1 MTPARMLAIFLLL
14 LLIITPVIADDT
26 TVAIKAGTTTK
37 DATSIVMDK
46 GSVTFT
52 ATDTK
57 LAATT
62 TTLIDG
68 KLFVPE
74 TTTEKSTSLAWE
86 TTDAKME
93 YSYTGKSLKEII
105 TLKEDKKLS
114 FPITLAKDSK
124 LIPWDNG
131 QWKIVSSVTKETMA
145 GVILEKP
152 YGIDNKGKRI
162 EMEYTYRDGILNLEY
177 NRTITEYTGSFVT
190 QPNETSKWI
199 YTPVYSEI
207 AYPLIIDPTWVVVGD
222 HEVCTDCVVGYTLV
236 RWTTTGTTTWTPP
249 VADVDYLV
257 VAGGASGGAGWGGGG
272 GAGGVLTGSLVGLS
286 GAKTVTVGT
295 GGTAVAVGGTA
306 AAIND
311 GGDSV
316 FATITTDG
324 GGSGGT
330 GDHGNVGRDG
340 GSGGGAGQGT
350 THGITTDA
358 AQGSDGG
365 TGDGTKG
372 GGGGGGG
379 ADTVGADGTAAQAGV
394 GGNGISSSITGA
406 AVTYG
411 GGGGGGG
418 LQAGVAAGAGGTGGG
433 GAGGSSVSPTPTV
446 GTDGLGG
453 GGGGAGGSVTA
464 GAKGGSGIVIIKY
477 LTPLSANSILVDP
490 YQSSIYATN
499 VNFTLSIQNKSP
511 QNWTFGDTY
520 TSTRKDN
527 VTHFYSVAGN
537 YTVTNAIT
545 DGGLFVNITT
555 NFNLTS
561 DVDTNV
567 KSWLHMNGVNGGTSF
582 PGEIGSA
589 WTPNSVTTDTG
600 TKKFGTASA
609 LFNANGDRLS
619 TPSSAVFNFGTGN
632 FTIEQWVYPTSSAS
646 NDFIIS
652 RTTSGATKADG
663 WGIYHSTA
671 SATSDGWVFWAGTA
685 SAGSTGTFSIP
696 LNTWNHVVVQR
707 ISGTVNVSVN
717 GIQVAQKTGLNGNYD
732 TVNSIA
738 YGDPITGGGTNSAKM
753 YLDETRISSAA
764 RWDSGGTDFS
774 SPYAEYRGNLLS
786 LYTDLNP
793 NSTLRFKT
801 DTPNPAVISNM
812 TARNRTVQIQYFQ
825 NATNISATVAYNP
838 NHVFPSYVYVNKTMY
853 PDINITYVEYDYTVG
868 LVKVNVTRPEGFY
881 SGAFTDS
888 RASIADIRMVYWNY
902 TDPSEQVPGS
912 ETDIANYQYFSNGYQ
927 RNGTIGYEFPIH
939 NFITTNVSFRDWITF
954 SNFTTRDRF
963 VGNQTIFTPSDNNFT
978 ANRWTWDFGD
988 GTPTIIG
995 NASYPEPHV
1004 YTSAG
1009 TFNVSSTA
1017 YLWQNTSVRNTTY
1030 LPTTIIMPLD
1040 YVHADFVGSP
1050 LAGSAGLLVQFTDLS
1065 VFGTPNATSGRTYN
1079 WSFGDTGLTVSP
1091 TSNQINPSHVYSTTG
1106 TYAVTLIVN
1115 NTLNSD
1121 TEIKES
1127 YITISTSQQNTWYT
1141 PKQISVVVM
1150 SYNTST
1156 RVVGANVTLVAI
1168 GTSLQDTGQLQTIY
1182 GVNPAA
1188 ANQMVNGT
1196 LIMSS
1201 FTGGDGGTVFTVLG
1215 SIRYNAYV
1223 TDPVTGILYT
1233 VPLNPG
1239 LDPYII
1245 WIGTNPLTITPSPQ
1259 MYMNNTRLYFEQP
1272 DAGNATL
1279 ALRYQDT
1286 SGKTTNVRFIV
1297 KAAGN
1302 MTVIVDEN
1310 LGNPGTGIVLANRTY
1325 PNILGDSYF
1334 WYYNA
1339 TKVT

>member
-1 MTPARMLAIFLLL
+1 MLAIFILLL
-14 LLIITPVIADDT
+14 LFISPVLAADT
-26 TVAIKAGTTTK
+26 AVAITTGTTTK
-37 DATSIVMDK
+37 DATSIIMDN
-46 GSVTFT
+46 GCVTFT

-74 TTTEKSTSLAWE
+74 TTAEKSTSLAWE
-86 TTDAKME
+86 TPDAKME
-93 YSYTGKSLKEII
+93 YSYTGKTLKETI

-124 LIPWDNG
+124 LIPWGNG
-131 QWKIVSSVTKETMA
+131 QWKIVSSVTSETMA

-152 YGIDNKGKRI
+152 YGIDDKGNRI
-162 EMEYTYRDGILNLEY
+162 EMDYTYRDGILNLEY
-177 NRTITEYTGSFVT
+177 NRTITKYTT
-190 QPNETSKWI
+190 QNVMHPNG
-199 YTPVYSEI
+199 TPYFIIDSTYSEI
-207 AYPLIIDPTWVVVGD
+207 AYPLVIDPTWVVVGD
-222 HEVCTDCVVGYTLV
+222 REECTDCVPGFTIV
-236 RWTTTGTTTWTPP
+236 RWTATGSTTWTPP
-249 VADVDYLV
+249 AGVTSVRALV
-257 VAGGASGGAGWGGGG
+257 VA
-272 GAGGVLTGSLVGLS
+272 
-286 GAKTVTVGT
+286 
-295 GGTAVAVGGTA
+295 
-306 AAIND
+306 
-311 GGDSV
+311 
-316 FATITTDG
+316 
-324 GGSGGT
+324 
-330 GDHGNVGRDG
+330 
-340 GSGGGAGQGT
+340 
-350 THGITTDA
+350 
-358 AQGSDGG
+358 
-365 TGDGTKG
+365 G

-379 ADTVGADGTAAQAGV
+379 YFSAGGGAGGMVEHDAKSVTPGVPVTVTVGGGGTGGATFGFVGARGTNSVFSDITANKGGGGGSYNMVAGTSGGSSGGGAANAGGQPGAVDDGGSLGGGTAYGYTGGTGSGSTGAAGGGAGGV
-394 GGNGISSSITGA
+394 GGNGGTNNNPPITLNHRHNDITGVNEA
-406 AVTYG
+406 YANG
-411 GGGGGGG
+411 GQGGADTVPNPTVAGTANTGNGGS
-418 LQAGVAAGAGGTGGG
+418 AGRSSNAGATGGT
-433 GAGGSSVSPTPTV
+433 
-446 GTDGLGG
+446 
-453 GGGGAGGSVTA
+453 
-464 GAKGGSGIVIIKY
+464 GIVIIKY
-477 LTPLSANSILVDP
+477 ADAPYTSSILINP
-490 YQSSIYATN
+490 FQSSIYATN
-499 VNFTLSIQNKSP
+499 VNFTLSVANVSP

-537 YTVTNAIT
+537 YTATHAVTTPAGFFN
-545 DGGLFVNITT
+545 LSTT
-555 NFNLTS
+555 FNLTS
-561 DVDTNV
+561 DVDANV
-567 KSWLHMNGVNGGTSF
+567 KSWLHMNGANGGTSF

-589 WTPNSVTTDTG
+589 WIPNSVTTDTG

-685 SAGSTGTFSIP
+685 AAGSTGTFSIP

-732 TVNSIA
+732 TANSIA
-738 YGDPITGGGTNSAKM
+738 YGDPIAGAGTNSAKM
-753 YLDETRISSAA
+753 YLDETRISSAE

-801 DTPNPAVISNM
+801 DVPNPAIISNM
-812 TARNRTVQIQYFQ
+812 TARNRTIQIQYFQ
-825 NATNISATVAYNP
+825 NATNISATVVYNP
-838 NHVFPSYVYVNKTMY
+838 DHVFASYVYANKTMY
-853 PDINITYVEYDYTVG
+853 SDVNITYVAYDTVLG
-868 LVKVNVTRPEGFY
+868 QVKVNATRPEGFY
-881 SGAFTDS
+881 TGSFTDS
-888 RASIADIRMVYWNY
+888 RASLFDIRMVYWNY
-902 TDPSEQVPGS
+902 TPPSEQVPGS

-927 RNGTIGYEFPIH
+927 RNGTTGYEFPIH
-939 NFITTNVSFRDWITF
+939 NFIVTNASFSDWETF
-954 SNFTTRDRF
+954 SNFTTYDRF

-988 GTPTIIG
+988 GTAIITG
-995 NASYPEPHV
+995 NSSYPEPHMYV
-1004 YTSAG
+1004 TAG
-1009 TFNVSSTA
+1009 TFNVSCTA
-1017 YLWQNTSVRNTTY
+1017 YLWQNTSVSNTTY
-1030 LPTTIIMPLD
+1030 LPTTIAAALN
-1040 YVHADFVGSP
+1040 YVHADFAGSP
-1050 LAGSAGLLVQFTDLS
+1050 LAGSAGLLVQFTDKS
-1065 VFGTPNATSGRTYN
+1065 MFGTPNATSGRTYN
-1079 WSFGDTGLTVSP
+1079 WSFGDAGLTVSP

-1106 TYAVTLIVN
+1106 TYSVTLIVN

-1121 TEIKES
+1121 TEVKES
-1127 YITISTSQQNTWYT
+1127 YITISTTQQNTWYT

-1182 GVNPAA
+1182 GVNPSA

-1272 DAGNATL
+1272 DAGNVTL

-1286 SGKTTNVRFIV
+1286 SGKTSNVRFIV
-1297 KAAGN
+1297 KAAAN

-1310 LGNPGTGIVLANRTY
+1310 LGNPGTGIVFGNRTY